1 MPGDAFMLGGVYYG
15 ARSNITANE
24 ERLVYAAFATRECL
38 RQEENQYMANDLS
51 KIVELPLHNQ
61 KLAGFG
67 ARKPYIGCVVN
78 DMKEPVKPL
87 NPGIEIEQSE
97 SW

>member
-1 MPGDAFMLGGVYYG
+1 
-15 ARSNITANE
+15 
-24 ERLVYAAFATRECL
+24 
-38 RQEENQYMANDLS
+38 MANDLS

-87 NPGIEIEQSE
+87 NPGIEIEQSK

>member
-1 MPGDAFMLGGVYYG
+1 
-15 ARSNITANE
+15 
-24 ERLVYAAFATRECL
+24 
-38 RQEENQYMANDLS
+38 MANDLS
-51 KIVELPLHNQ
+51 KIVEHNQ
-61 KLAGFG
+61 KPAGFG